1 MGEVALT
8 PEQLAAEEAADQE
21 AYELDRA
28 AVERFVESGEDA
40 KARKVAARWDGL
52 PEIAERLIAAR
63 ADPLFISAPTQSE
76 EAQPAKV
83 EHEFRFPKWKF
94 TEEKEGAGESEA
106 QAKAAAQ
113 EVVKVEAKVESAP
126 KAVPKQ
132 KAKPQPAWPEAPLP
146 PEGATALEA
155 LTYPRGLLGH
165 ATQYI
170 YDTAALPDR
179 LLALAAAL
187 CALAKGLDRKVLGPT
202 ENSVVMFILLLAWS
216 GVGKQHALNCVRVL
230 LRAMGVEQ
238 SYIGTGIASLQ
249 AVEEVLEG
257 TKDMEA
263 QPSALFVIDEYASFL
278 LRISS
283 KGMTGNVAE
292 IPSILQTLWGW
303 HPKAEFFGNKKV
315 GKQMHP
321 VYGPALSIFGAAIPK
336 NFFAALTKKE
346 VASGFVNRH
355 VLFNAGRGA
364 AKRIRPKYHWQQ
376 CEKWLID
383 ALKEVAGDP
392 APIDNRPRSLGKT
405 ALWDFRK
412 IGWGPGAEELW
423 LKFEEETRALDE
435 EKMMPWVRAPE
446 VALRLATVVAFY
458 RRSPVVEV
466 EDLEWGIPLARL
478 SCAEIERG
486 LSKHQLEELAQADV
500 CDLIRGL
507 FRNSLGNRKHPGVL
521 THGYIRR
528 TCERKV
534 KDLGQVD
541 KAIAQL
547 LLTEEIVAYDDSGP
561 GRPAQK
567 WKWQSRE

>member
-1 MGEVALT
+1 LT

-132 KAKPQPAWPEAPLP
+132 
-146 PEGATALEA
+146 T
-155 LTYPRGLLGH
+155 
-165 ATQYI
+165 
-170 YDTAALPDR
+170 
-179 LLALAAAL
+179 
-187 CALAKGLDRKVLGPT
+187 
-202 ENSVVMFILLLAWS
+202 
-216 GVGKQHALNCVRVL
+216 
-230 LRAMGVEQ
+230 
-238 SYIGTGIASLQ
+238 
-249 AVEEVLEG
+249 
-257 TKDMEA
+257 
-263 QPSALFVIDEYASFL
+263 
-278 LRISS
+278 
-283 KGMTGNVAE
+283 
-292 IPSILQTLWGW
+292 
-303 HPKAEFFGNKKV
+303 
-315 GKQMHP
+315 
-321 VYGPALSIFGAAIPK
+321 
-336 NFFAALTKKE
+336 
-346 VASGFVNRH
+346 
-355 VLFNAGRGA
+355 
-364 AKRIRPKYHWQQ
+364 
-376 CEKWLID
+376 
-383 ALKEVAGDP
+383 
-392 APIDNRPRSLGKT
+392 
-405 ALWDFRK
+405 
-412 IGWGPGAEELW
+412 
-423 LKFEEETRALDE
+423 
-435 EKMMPWVRAPE
+435 PE